1 VDALEKV
8 FRTLEEQVNL
18 LRKRGLKVEQ
28 TDEKILEIE
37 HNIA

>member
-1 VDALEKV
+1 MDALEKV

-37 HNIA
+37 INIA

>member
-1 VDALEKV
+1 MDALEKV